1 MKILFV
7 LLSAVFSLSASAQ
20 QSTVVNDPDAKA
32 RTLNASFSSISV
44 TDGIDLYLSEG
55 QEESLAVS
63 CSDEKY
69 AEHFKTVVENGVL
82 KIYYDNNAINYSD
95 NNRRK
100 LKAYVSFK
108 TLEKLTGSGG
118 ADVKIPVGITVSDL
132 QLKFT
137 SGANL
142 NGSIKANALIIEQNS
157 GSEVS
162 LSGSAE
168 KITVDVSS
176 GAIFKGFDLA
186 VDYCDAKASSGGA
199 VRIAVQKELTAK
211 AHSGGGI
218 HYKGAAV
225 IRDINIS
232 SGGIVKKA

>member
-1 MKILFV
+1 MKFLFFLV
-7 LLSAVFSLSASAQ
+7 SSVFSLATFAQ
-20 QSTVVNDPDAKA
+20 TNIVTDADAKA
-32 RTLNASFSSISV
+32 RTLNASFSAITV

-63 CSDEKY
+63 YSDEKY
-69 AEHFKTVVENGVL
+69 AEHFKTIVENGVL
-82 KIYYDNNAINYSD
+82 KIFYDNNAVNYSD
-95 NNRRK
+95 NNRRR

-108 TLEKLTGSGG
+108 TLEKLSASGG
-118 ADVKIPVGITVSDL
+118 ANVELPSSITVNDL

-137 SGANL
+137 SGANF
-142 NGSIKANALIIEQNS
+142 NGSIKGKSITIDQSS
-157 GSEVS
+157 GSEIN

-168 KITVDVSS
+168 KVAVEVTS
-176 GAIFKGFDLA
+176 GATFKGYDFA
-186 VDYCDAKASSGGA
+186 VDYCDAKASTGGG

-218 HYKGAAV
+218 RYKGSAV
-225 IRDINIS
+225 IRDIDIS